1 MLDESL
7 LLCLRKRQKDWI
19 TIKHLTLSDSI
30 NLRLEMTMM
39 KKWSTKKKK
48 LMYFIVWSFIW
59 RTIPIIMEN
68 VWKLAK
74 KTLLKWL
81 MSRIIFVFFL
91 KKNILPY
98 MIYMQIKI
106 LLSLKAAMGKNTWN
120 SICLTYVFVNV
131 PSGKFVRFDV
141 ETMK

>member
-7 LLCLRKRQKDWI
+7 LLCLSKRQKDWI

-81 MSRIIFVFFL
+81 MSRIIFVFFFL
-91 KKNILPY
+91 KKHTTIHDLYANQDITKLKSSY
-98 MIYMQIKI
+98 GEKHMKLN
-106 LLSLKAAMGKNTWN
+106 LLNL
-120 SICLTYVFVNV
+120 CF
-131 PSGKFVRFDV
+131 R
-141 ETMK
+141 